1 MTVEPPPRR
10 GSTSFRPPR
19 FLAAVVAA
27 AVANALVF
35 GIALLADA
43 SMTIPGPPEMPIGLA
58 IVVVATLVP
67 LLVAGVVCYFLI
79 RAFPRLGRWLPLAGL
94 IVAVASAAAPL
105 TQAADLP
112 TGIALAVMHVVAGVA
127 WFLGA
132 RRSSA
137 DR

>member
-1 MTVEPPPRR
+1 MTVEPPLRR
-10 GSTSFRPPR
+10 GRTSFRPSR

-35 GIALLADA
+35 GIARFADA

-67 LLVAGVVCYFLI
+67 LLIAGAICYFLI
-79 RAFPRLGRWLPLAGL
+79 RAFPRPGRWLPLVGL

-105 TQAADLP
+105 SQAADLP
-112 TGIALAVMHVVAGVA
+112 TGIALAVMHVVAGVT
-127 WFLGA
+127 WFLGTK
-132 RRSSA
+132 RSSA
-137 DR
+137 D